1 MMSDQQETQG
11 PAFQFSVK
19 ISQTAKGAATVD
31 LHVYSNDLELAR
43 KQAVEQ
49 YAKTIEDI
57 KAKGLPVASL
67 EGKA

>member
-1 MMSDQQETQG
+1 MMADQQEVQG
-11 PAFQFSVK
+11 PTFQFSVK

-31 LHVYSNDLELAR
+31 VHVFSNDLETAR
-43 KQAVEQ
+43 IQAVDQ
-49 YAKTIEDI
+49 YAKTIADI